1 MAGTPAGI
9 IMNSRFLSYGK
20 EKRKPMR
27 VWIHY
32 PLWVCERNVA
42 MKEENSSSRMDEAM
56 PEVRQYK
63 ECGFST
69 RVNAT
74 ITDFFLFLYHQAD
87 YLQVKNL
94 Q

>member
-9 IMNSRFLSYGK
+9 IINSRFLSYGK

-42 MKEENSSSRMDEAM
+42 MKEKTPFHTWMKQCRKSG
-56 PEVRQYK
+56 YK
-63 ECGFST
+63 KMWLLYPGKCHDYG
-69 RVNAT
+69 
-74 ITDFFLFLYHQAD
+74 LFLIPIPSD
-87 YLQVKNL
+87 RLPSG
-94 Q
+94 

>member
-32 PLWVCERNVA
+32 PLWVCEKNVA
-42 MKEENSSSRMDEAM
+42 MKEKIPLHAWMKQCRKSGNKKMWLLYPGKCHD
-56 PEVRQYK
+56 Y
-63 ECGFST
+63 G
-69 RVNAT
+69 
-74 ITDFFLFLYHQAD
+74 LFLIPIPSD
-87 YLQVKNL
+87 RLPSG
-94 Q
+94 

>member
-1 MAGTPAGI
+1 
-9 IMNSRFLSYGK
+9 
-20 EKRKPMR
+20 
-27 VWIHY
+27 
-32 PLWVCERNVA
+32 